1 MLLHLLNVI
10 TAYRPNKFSKKIK
23 KETKICHDLIEQ
35 HPFIRSM
42 IDGSLSDFKYAIY
55 LYNLFP
61 IYKSVEVFLFNE
73 LEIDRD
79 LLQSKKIDKDLND
92 YVRLL
97 NLKVD
102 RPEYRF
108 YDNWLNYFI
117 SKDKFFKKTE
127 LYVRWLADMYGG
139 QIIKR
144 NIKFNSKYD
153 FYDLRN
159 EIKCIRKLI
168 EDNLDDSNVD
178 KFIEEV
184 NKTYDFHYK
193 LAQSIYELS
202 DKPL

>member
-1 MLLHLLNVI
+1 MLFHILNVI

-23 KETKICHDLIEQ
+23 KETKIKHDIIEQ

-42 IDGSLSDFKYAIY
+42 IDGSLSDFKYAVY

-61 IYKSVEVFLFNE
+61 IYKSVEMFLFNCNKV
-73 LEIDRD
+73 DSD
-79 LLQSKKIDKDLND
+79 LLQSKKIDNDLNQ
-92 YVRLL
+92 YVNYLGI
-97 NLKVD
+97 KID

-117 SKDKFFKKTE
+117 SKDNFFKKTE

-144 NIKFNSKYD
+144 NIRFNSKYV

-159 EIKCIRKLI
+159 EIRTIRKLI
-168 EDNLDDSNVD
+168 EDNLDEANVNE
-178 KFIEEV
+178 FINEV
-184 NKTYDFHYK
+184 NKTYDFHYQ
-193 LAQSIYELS
+193 LAEKINELS
-202 DKPL
+202 DQPL